1 MASGPGRVTARM
13 TDAQVALLRAHGIK
27 HATTRDEVLFCEGD
41 RTYDFLVILAGSVA
55 VVDGYGRAERELAV
69 GLPGDFL
76 AELNLLTGERVYT
89 TAVVRE
95 PGVVLAVPVA
105 ELRTLLGTHPDLGD
119 LVVPVLMARRRW
131 LEERQAGFE
140 LIGSR
145 YSPDTGR
152 LREFAS
158 RNRLAH
164 SFVDLDRDPAAARM
178 LQDLGASPTQ
188 SPVVLLRGGEPLLN
202 PSDAQLASA
211 VGLTAAPDAEAL
223 LDLLVVGAGPAGLAA
238 AVGAASEGLRVAV
251 LDSVG
256 TGGQIGTTSRIE
268 NYLGFPV
275 GISGAEFATRA
286 VVQAQRFGATMIVP
300 ATASGHRVEGG
311 CQIVAARDRPELTS
325 RSLIVATGVQ
335 YKRLPVAGIDR
346 FEGTSVFYTPL
357 AAGNR
362 LEDHEPVIVVGDGNS
377 AGQASTWLADA
388 EHHVTMVFR
397 RADLSRTMSAYLIDR
412 IDRTA
417 NIDLL
422 PFSEV
427 VDIRGA
433 TRLDGVLVADHR
445 TGLRR
450 SVDAG
455 AMFVMIGAQPQT
467 GWLADSVR
475 MDDAGYILT
484 GDALGTAIRDIEPW
498 LRLGRSPYP
507 LETSQ
512 PGVFAAGDVRAN
524 SLKRVGSAVGDGS
537 LSARLVHDWLDI
549 SRGPQP
555 AFL

>member
-1 MASGPGRVTARM
+1 
-13 TDAQVALLRAHGIK
+13 LRAHGIE
-27 HATTRDEVLFCEGD
+27 HATTRDEVLFREGD

-69 GLPGDFL
+69 ALPGDFL

-95 PGVVLAVPVA
+95 PGVVLAVPVE

-131 LEERQAGFE
+131 LEERRAGFQ

-178 LQDLGASPTQ
+178 LQDLGASPIQ

-211 VGLTAAPDAEAL
+211 VGLTGAPGAEAL

-238 AVGAASEGLRVAV
+238 AVCASSEGLRVAV

-256 TGGQIGTTSRIE
+256 TGGQIGTTSRLE

-300 ATASGHRVEGG
+300 ATALGHRVEGG
-311 CQIVAARDRPELTS
+311 CQIVAARDRPEFTS
-325 RSLIVATGVQ
+325 RSLIVAAGVQ
-335 YKRLPVAGIDR
+335 YRRLPVAGIDR

-362 LEDHEPVIVVGDGNS
+362 LEDHEPVIVVGEGNS
-377 AGQASTWLADA
+377 AGQASTWLADTG
-388 EHHVTMVFR
+388 HHVTMVTR

-412 IDRTA
+412 IKRTA

-433 TRLDGVLVADHR
+433 SRLDSVLVADHR
-445 TGLRR
+445 AGLRR
-450 SVDAG
+450 SIDAG
-455 AMFVMIGAQPQT
+455 AMFVMIGAEPQT

-475 MDDAGYILT
+475 MDDDGFILT
-484 GDALGTAIRDIEPW
+484 GDSLGTAIRDIEPW
-498 LRLGRSPYP
+498 RRLGRSPYP

-524 SLKRVGSAVGDGS
+524 SLKRVASAVADGG
-537 LSARLVHDWLDI
+537 LSARLVHDWLET
-549 SRGPQP
+549 SRAPQP